1 MGTPLARKEDYENN
15 RRWYHVDA
23 DGRVLGRLAS
33 RIATVLMGKDRP
45 DYTPHVDTGAFVV
58 VTNAEK
64 VRMSGNK
71 LDDKVYQS
79 FSGYPGGLRETPARE
94 MLEKH
99 PTRIVM
105 ESVRR
110 MLPKNKLGDRML
122 KRLKVY
128 AGSEHPHENHQPEPL
143 VVHDT

>member
-143 VVHDT
+143 EV

>member
-128 AGSEHPHENHQPEPL
+128 AGSEHPHDNHQPEPL
-143 VVHDT
+143 EV

>member
-79 FSGYPGGLRETPARE
+79 FSGYPGGLRKTPARE

-143 VVHDT
+143 VV